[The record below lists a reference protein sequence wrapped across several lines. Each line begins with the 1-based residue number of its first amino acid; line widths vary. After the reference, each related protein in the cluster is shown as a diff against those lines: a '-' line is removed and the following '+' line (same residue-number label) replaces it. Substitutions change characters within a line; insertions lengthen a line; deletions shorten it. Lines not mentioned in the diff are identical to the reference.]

1 MQIKLLGLP
10 VDVVSGIDIDLFS
23 SDQLGIVSRQEG
35 GCDATSSML
44 TSCLA
49 GAFLAASSKSLA
61 DRWCERKSDD
71 GTSGSVPLI

>member
-35 GCDATSSML
+35 GCDADVADKLSRRCVFGGEL
-44 TSCLA
+44 EKF
-49 GAFLAASSKSLA
+49 GGSLV
-61 DRWCERKSDD
+61 RTEKR
-71 GTSGSVPLI
+71 